1 MYVCGV
7 SSNNSRFMKDI
18 LKGYLEDFFPLD
30 LFFLLVFGK
39 QYPENTVLWPFFV
52 SFDFLKNL

>member
-1 MYVCGV
+1 
-7 SSNNSRFMKDI
+7 MKDI

-39 QYPENTVLWPFFV
+39 QYPENTLLWPFFV